1 MDHYSSVTTHTTEG
15 IKMET
20 ITIVVE
26 GEELEQINVE
36 LSKEEVSAIYKQR
49 KEQAKKIIE
58 LEKKLSD
65 SEKSKKYSD
74 DNLSVAKNELDQAHT
89 LLTALGIQDK
99 TNHEESYYRK
109 DLNVST
115 RIALYIARQSN

>member
-1 MDHYSSVTTHTTEG
+1 
-15 IKMET
+15 MES
-20 ITIVVE
+20 ITIQVE

-49 KEQAKKIIE
+49 KEQAKKLIE

-65 SEKSKKYSD
+65 AEKSKKYSD

-115 RIALYIARQSN
+115 RIALYIAKQSN